1 MAHVAT
7 WSNDSRHSA
16 RGGPPRP
23 CPDGRRAPQRG
34 AVLIMFAL
42 LTMVVLGF
50 MGMALDLA
58 QIYNR
63 REELQTLAESV
74 ALAAARSLNG
84 TQAGVS
90 AALAQAA
97 TEAASMRYRYNNAAV
112 DWSETAIKFAASATA
127 PDGAWLDAASAQ
139 AAPDGLLFVK
149 VDTSAFASTMGTV
162 NAVFLQFLT
171 GSMTATTYGRAIA
184 GRSTIRVAPLAICA
198 LSAAPAAARNNGGGN
213 VELVEFGFRRGVAY
227 DLMQLNPNGVT
238 PVNFVVDPIDALGT
252 LGSAANVAPSVVGP
266 FVCTGAMPM
275 TRVTGAQLT
284 VQSPFPLA
292 SLFQQLNSRFD
303 QYPGGLCSPNSA
315 PPDANIKSYQFAA
328 IPWMST
334 ARIGQSAAS
343 ATTAGTK
350 LWTVAD
356 PVPATGTATNYGP
369 LWAYAKAVPFAA
381 YTAGVPEP
389 TAGYTTFASATW
401 ATLYP
406 GNPVAISYPTQ
417 PPFMA
422 ANGVN
427 FLAPST
433 ANRPGSR
440 GRRVLNLPLL
450 SCPVATGTPTLA
462 TVLGIGKFFMTVP
475 ATATSIS
482 AEFAGVV
489 PEQSLAGQMELSK

>member
-1 MAHVAT
+1 MAEVAT
-7 WSNDSRHSA
+7 RSNDGRHNRRA
-16 RGGPPRP
+16 GAPRP
-23 CPDGRRAPQRG
+23 CPDGWRARQRG

-42 LTMVVLGF
+42 LTLVVLGC
-50 MGMALDLA
+50 MGVALDLA

-63 REELQTLAESV
+63 RDELQTLAESV
-74 ALAAARSLNG
+74 ALAAARPLNG
-84 TQAGVS
+84 TQAGVDT
-90 AALAQAA
+90 ALAQAA
-97 TEAASMRYRYNNAAV
+97 ATAASLRYQYSAMAV
-112 DWSETAIKFAASATA
+112 DWSDAALKFAASPTA

-139 AAPDGLLFVK
+139 AAPDGLLFAK
-149 VDTSAFASTMGTV
+149 VDTSALAPAMGTV
-162 NAVFLQFLT
+162 NAAFTQFLT

-198 LSAAPAAARNNGGGN
+198 LSATPAAARNNGGGN

-238 PVNFVVDPIDALGT
+238 PVNFVVDPIDPLGT
-252 LGSAANVAPSVVGP
+252 LGSAANIDPAVVGP
-266 FVCTGAMPM
+266 FVCTGALPM
-275 TRVTGAQLT
+275 ARVMGAQLT

-315 PPDANIKSYQFAA
+315 PPDVNIKSYLFTA

-334 ARIGQSAAS
+334 ARTGQSAAS
-343 ATTAGTK
+343 ATAAGTR

-389 TAGYTTFASATW
+389 AAGYATFAAATW
-401 ATLYP
+401 PTLYP
-406 GNPVAISYPTQ
+406 GNPVAFNYPA
-417 PPFMA
+417 PPPYLA
-422 ANGVN
+422 PAGAN
-427 FLAPST
+427 FLAPSV
-433 ANRPGSR
+433 ANKPGSP

-450 SCPVATGTPTLA
+450 SCPLATGTATLA

-482 AEFAGVV
+482 AEFAGVA
-489 PEQSLAGQMELSK
+489 PEQSLAGPMELSK